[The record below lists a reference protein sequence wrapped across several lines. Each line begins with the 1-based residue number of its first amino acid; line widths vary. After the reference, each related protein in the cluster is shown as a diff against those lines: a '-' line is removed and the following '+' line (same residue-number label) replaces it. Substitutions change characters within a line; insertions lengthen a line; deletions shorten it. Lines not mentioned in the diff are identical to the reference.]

1 MRTGIFGGTFNPP
14 HKGHAAAL
22 GCFIRSAS
30 LDRVLVIP
38 SYLPPHKAL
47 PEKRAEFEDRLEMCK
62 IAFSHLTSL
71 CEVVFSDIERTLFLK
86 TGEKNYTFKTLS
98 ELKKDS
104 SDTFCLY
111 VGTDML
117 FTFSHWKNSEYL
129 FENAELWVMPR
140 GDFRDGEIEEE
151 KKRLCEMYPKAR
163 IFSINTEPTPASSTE
178 VRAGSFTLIDEK
190 VREYIVS
197 RGLYE

>member
-14 HKGHAAAL
+14 HKGHAEAL
-22 GCFIRSAS
+22 RCFIKSAH

-38 SYLPPHKAL
+38 SFLPPHKAL

-62 IAFSHLTSL
+62 LAFSEHSKL
-71 CEVVFSDIERTLFLK
+71 CEIIFSDIEKTLFLK
-86 TGEKNYTFKTLS
+86 TGEKNYTFKTLA

-104 SDTFCLY
+104 DSTFCLF

-117 FTFSHWKNSEYL
+117 LTFASWKNTEYL
-129 FENAELWVMPR
+129 LANAELWVMPR
-140 GDFRDGEIEEE
+140 GDAKDGEIESE
-151 KKRLCEMYPKAR
+151 KVRLSEKYPTSS
-163 IFSINTEPTPASSTE
+163 IFMINDEPLPASSTE
-178 VRAGSFTLIDEK
+178 VRAGCLSLIDAR

-197 RGLYE
+197 RGLYQ